1 MDHYLDIRVLPDPE
15 FSQSD
20 LLNALFS
27 KLHRQLGQKAQGR
40 VGVSF
45 PRFEKRLG
53 DLLRLHGNQR
63 SLDMLL
69 ADNWLQGLKDY
80 TQISTIQPVPE
91 QVQYRTVGRV
101 QAKSAHNKR
110 QRSIAKGWLSA
121 EEAWQRIPQG
131 QQKRLTLPFV
141 QLRSLSNGNML
152 RVYIEH
158 GPLLEQPKEGVFS
171 AYGLSRTATIPWF

>member
-20 LLNALFS
+20 LLNAVFA
-27 KLHRQLGQKAQGR
+27 KLHRQLGQKTQGK

-53 DLLRLHGNQR
+53 DVLRLHGSR
-63 SLDMLL
+63 HDLEVLL
-69 ADNWLQGLKDY
+69 TDNWLQGLKDY
-80 TQISTIQPVPE
+80 TQSTALQAVPE
-91 QVQYRTVGRV
+91 LVQYRTVSRV

-110 QRSIAKGWLSA
+110 KRSIAKGWLSEA
-121 EEAWQRIPQG
+121 EAWQQIPEG

-141 QLRSLSNGNML
+141 QLRSLSNGNRL

-158 GPLLEQPKEGVFS
+158 GPLLDKPSDGVFS